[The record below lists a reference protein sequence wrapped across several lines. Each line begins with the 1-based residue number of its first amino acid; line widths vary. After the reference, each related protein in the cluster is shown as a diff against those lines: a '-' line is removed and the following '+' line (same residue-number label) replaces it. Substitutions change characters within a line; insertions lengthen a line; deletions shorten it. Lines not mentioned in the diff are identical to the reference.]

1 MPKGRPLP
9 HTRSMY
15 VHMYIYI
22 YQCTYLMYT
31 YLSLPY
37 FDLVCRIS
45 LNHWRLV
52 ACSGN
57 DGCCQA
63 LVSCDIGAGW
73 QKPSNR
79 GSGSVALAASYCLQ
93 PNHLHSTLREC
104 RAEPRPAPIFPVVF
118 INYAGWFSAGSPCWI
133 LIIPN
138 M

>member
-1 MPKGRPLP
+1 
-9 HTRSMY
+9 
-15 VHMYIYI
+15 
-22 YQCTYLMYT
+22 MYT
-31 YLSLPY
+31 YLSLTY

-45 LNHWRLV
+45 LNHSRLV

-63 LVSCDIGAGW
+63 LVSCEIGAGW
-73 QKPSNR
+73 QKPSHR

-104 RAEPRPAPIFPVVF
+104 RAEPRSFDRSFRWFHVD
-118 INYAGWFSAGSPCWI
+118 YTGWFSAGSPCWI

-138 M
+138 I